1 MTKIS
6 MTSSS
11 RPFHRFVRSST
22 ALAFVLVV
30 VTAVFMATHMQ
41 YWVEYPIPTY
51 SPDSQTYLAIAFDI
65 SNGVLPVFD
74 LRTPGYPLFLYAVL
88 ETTDSVSAVVLLQ
101 QLFTLSS
108 AYVLCIVSFLIRRSL
123 VLVSLIPSLG
133 IVGSQ
138 RAQMYELWILP
149 EAIYAA
155 LLVVV
160 FACLLVGFVRRSRA
174 WLTLAS
180 CAMGMAIFF
189 RPSGLF
195 LVGTYILVLVA
206 FWLSGFRRDQ
216 IVSFAAPLPAML
228 LALCSYNYA
237 TIGKFTVSPFGPANL
252 AAATATFWREV
263 PGFPESVNL
272 AIRKS
277 QEEVSREDREALRVE
292 WNPWRLSD
300 VYRRYYNK
308 FLWFRI
314 VPALDAAG
322 AKGMS
327 AQVPYLARMSQL
339 AITQDPVS
347 YMKFVYTS
355 LYMLFEG
362 MGQADESPDQTGNY
376 LRLYGE
382 PRYLANGV
390 HPAYESQLR
399 YLERPD
405 LLVRFRRFALRE
417 YETAPSG
424 RAVPAGASLPGD
436 GRADSP
442 QRFSFWVRVA
452 ERYDRFVHRPF
463 YVGKGWIV
471 LLTTLAISSMFVLLR
486 ARRREIDTLAWLG
499 FIVPL
504 SAFGAVLLIAL
515 VEVGSARY
523 LYPTRFLFYLAPL
536 LMVEIYLQGRS
547 TNHSARRQ

>member
-1 MTKIS
+1 MAKTS
-6 MTSSS
+6 MASSS
-11 RPFHRFVRSST
+11 GPLHRFAGSST

-30 VTAVFMATHMQ
+30 VTTVFVATHMQ

-88 ETTDSVSAVVLLQ
+88 EATDSVSAVVLLQ

-108 AYVLCIVSFLIRRSL
+108 AYVLCIASFLIRRSL
-123 VLVSLIPSLG
+123 VLVSLIPGLG

-155 LLVVV
+155 LLVFV
-160 FACLLVGFVRRSRA
+160 FAFLLVGFVRRSRA
-174 WLTLAS
+174 WLMLGS
-180 CAMGMAIFF
+180 CAMGMTILF

-195 LVGTYILVLVA
+195 LVGTYVLILVA

-216 IVSFAAPLPAML
+216 VVSFAATLPAML

-252 AAATATFWREV
+252 AAATATFWPEV
-263 PGFPESVNL
+263 PGFPEPVNI

-292 WNPWRLSD
+292 WNPWRLND

-327 AQVPYLARMSQL
+327 AQGPYLARMSQL

-362 MGQADESPDQTGNY
+362 MGQSDESPDQTDSY

-382 PRYLANGV
+382 PRYLGNGV

-417 YETAPSG
+417 YETAPFR
-424 RAVPAGASLPGD
+424 RAAPAEATLLSE
-436 GRADSP
+436 GRADSHE
-442 QRFSFWVRVA
+442 RFSFWVRIA
-452 ERYDRFVHRPF
+452 ERYDRFVHTSF
-463 YVGKGWIV
+463 YVGKGWVV
-471 LLTTLAISSMFVLLR
+471 LLTALAIFSMFALLR
-486 ARRREIDTLAWLG
+486 VRRAETTTLAWLG
-499 FIVPL
+499 LIIPL

-536 LMVEIYLQGRS
+536 LMLEIYLQARS
-547 TNHSARRQ
+547 AKH